1 MFTFFLAYQG
11 MISFVV
17 KKCLI
22 TGWSKATLYEARA
35 VELLILFLMI
45 KWAATF
51 LFFFPFWEASGLQ
64 LGLAHIRPKKK
75 KKFPTKNA
83 KGLNFLYLL
92 ILWISVQFGLV
103 VIGMRVY
110 EILRYKIYDHNFLWL
125 NFNVVIYEIKNKNL
139 MLLFIK
145 KKKKK
150 LNLINYK
157 S

>member
-1 MFTFFLAYQG
+1 MYKNKKMFTFFLGGGGGCYQG

-103 VIGMRVY
+103 VVGMRGPSN
-110 EILRYKIYDHNFLWL
+110 EILHYKIYDHNF
-125 NFNVVIYEIKNKNL
+125 
-139 MLLFIK
+139 
-145 KKKKK
+145 
-150 LNLINYK
+150 
-157 S
+157 